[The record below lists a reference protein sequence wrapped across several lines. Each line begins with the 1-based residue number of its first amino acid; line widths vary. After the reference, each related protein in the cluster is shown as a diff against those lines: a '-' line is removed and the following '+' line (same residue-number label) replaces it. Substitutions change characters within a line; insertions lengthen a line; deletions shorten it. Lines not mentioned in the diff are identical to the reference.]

1 MPSGLSVLVVE
12 KAVSMICLR
21 LDRFARPG
29 IQPSLAHEPKATM
42 NFDLRRSILAR
53 WTVSSVRMLPET
65 RVIVISPSAID
76 SMSAYLPSIIVGHR
90 TMSKA
95 AATST
100 MCSWMFTIAM
110 SQPGVAGGPSASPP
124 VASQAVS
131 RLKASRSTMLPAGQ
145 LSGPS
150 ARTSSVTRAISL
162 ARRTPSAALAQT
174 SWRRAGSMP
183 SASIVR
189 ARSWKRRRAL

>member
-1 MPSGLSVLVVE
+1 M
-12 KAVSMICLR
+12 
-21 LDRFARPG
+21 
-29 IQPSLAHEPKATM
+29 
-42 NFDLRRSILAR
+42 
-53 WTVSSVRMLPET
+53 
-65 RVIVISPSAID
+65 IVISPSAMA
-76 SMSAYLPSIIVGHR
+76 SMSLYLPSMIVGHR

-100 MCSWMFTIAM
+100 MCSWMLTMAM
-110 SQPGVAGGPSASPP
+110 SQPPHEAAPKMASLGLAADLTAAAAGLAAAFAAPLDLAAGLIGPPPPHGAGSAPSGVAGGPPASPP

-131 RLKASRSTMLPAGQ
+131 RSTPSMSTMLPAGQ
-145 LSGPS
+145 LSGPR

-174 SWRRAGSMP
+174 SWSRAGSMP

-189 ARSWKRRRAL
+189 CSSWKRRRAL